1 MRAGPATVVR
11 SGSEPYRRTMS
22 TPEPRRLVVRG
33 CDVLEVPAEGECTVV
48 SEKDIHITGNLITSI
63 VPTGRPVPRAAEILD
78 GTGLLATPGLV
89 NGHTHS
95 PMVLFRGA
103 AEDVPVHDWFNKRVW
118 PMESNLTAQ
127 DVHHGALLACAEM
140 ISSGVT
146 TFVDHYFFPE
156 QIAEAVA
163 STGIRANIAPT
174 FFSSQGPAALAET
187 VAFAEHWHGGAGGRV
202 TVSLGPHAP
211 YTVDDADLTAL
222 AVHARRLGIGLHL
235 HASENL
241 AQTESSMARRGITPI
256 EVLERTGI
264 LDAGVMI
271 AHGCGIIPQDYAM
284 LADHADRVAVT
295 SCPKVYLKH
304 ALWPLTPIRDLLD
317 LGVTVAAGTDGAAGH
332 NTLDVWEALR
342 LVAMTQKLETRD
354 AMFLSVSDTLRL
366 AMRGG
371 AAAARLPP
379 GAGALEPGQL
389 ADIVLVDLSGL
400 HHRPLHDPRAALVY
414 GVQTNDVKS
423 VVVDGRVLM
432 RDRKLLTVDV
442 PGLLAE
448 IDARTGRLVDTSS
461 GASVQFY
468 DP

>member
-1 MRAGPATVVR
+1 MNTANH
-11 SGSEPYRRTMS
+11 
-22 TPEPRRLVVRG
+22 RRLLIRG
-33 CDVLEVPAEGECTVV
+33 CDVLTVPTHGDCTVL
-48 SEKDIHITGNLITSI
+48 SRQDIHVTDGVITAIEPT
-63 VPTGRPVPRAAEILD
+63 VHDDKTTQTGRTDDVEILD
-78 GTGLLATPGLV
+78 GAGLIATPGLV

-127 DVHHGALLACAEM
+127 DVGFGALLACAEM
-140 ISSGVT
+140 ISGGVT

-163 STGIRANIAPT
+163 TSGIRANIAPT
-174 FFSSQGPAALAET
+174 YFSSQGPAALEAT
-187 VAFAEHWHGGAGGRV
+187 VAFAENWHGGADGRV
-202 TVSLGPHAP
+202 TVSMGPHAP
-211 YTVDDADLTAL
+211 YTVGDKDLTTL
-222 AVHARRLGIGLHL
+222 ADHARRLGIGVHL

-241 AQTESSMARRGITPI
+241 AQSESSVTRRGITPI

-271 AHGCGIIPQDYAM
+271 AHGCGIVPGDYDL
-284 LADHADRVAVT
+284 LAAHADRVAVA

-304 ALWPLTPIRDLLD
+304 ALWPLTPIRHLLD

-332 NTLDVWEALR
+332 NTLDMWEALR

-371 AAAARLPP
+371 AQAARLGD
-379 GAGALEPGQL
+379 GAGALEVGQR
-389 ADIVLVDLSGL
+389 ADIVLVDLSGI

-414 GVQTNDVKS
+414 GVQTLDVKS
-423 VVVDGRVLM
+423 VVVDGKVLM
-432 RDRKLLTVDV
+432 RDRQLLTVDV
-442 PGLLAE
+442 PGLLTE
-448 IDARTGRLVDTSS
+448 IDSRVARLVDVSS

>member
-1 MRAGPATVVR
+1 
-11 SGSEPYRRTMS
+11 
-22 TPEPRRLVVRG
+22 
-33 CDVLEVPAEGECTVV
+33 
-48 SEKDIHITGNLITSI
+48 
-63 VPTGRPVPRAAEILD
+63 
-78 GTGLLATPGLV
+78 
-89 NGHTHS
+89 
-95 PMVLFRGA
+95 
-103 AEDVPVHDWFNKRVW
+103 
-118 PMESNLTAQ
+118 
-127 DVHHGALLACAEM
+127 
-140 ISSGVT
+140 
-146 TFVDHYFFPE
+146 
-156 QIAEAVA
+156 
-163 STGIRANIAPT
+163 
-174 FFSSQGPAALAET
+174 
-187 VAFAEHWHGGAGGRV
+187 
-202 TVSLGPHAP
+202 
-211 YTVDDADLTAL
+211 
-222 AVHARRLGIGLHL
+222 
-235 HASENL
+235 
-241 AQTESSMARRGITPI
+241 
-256 EVLERTGI
+256 
-264 LDAGVMI
+264 
-271 AHGCGIIPQDYAM
+271 
-284 LADHADRVAVT
+284 VT

>member
-1 MRAGPATVVR
+1 
-11 SGSEPYRRTMS
+11 MS
-22 TPEPRRLVVRG
+22 SQTPNRLVIRG
-33 CDVLEVPAEGECTVV
+33 CDVLAVPSAGECVV
-48 SEKDIHITGNLITSI
+48 LYRQDIHIQRGVITAI
-63 VPTGRPVPRAAEILD
+63 TPTTAELPDGAGTSDAFEILD
-78 GTGLLATPGLV
+78 GHGLLATPGLV
-89 NGHTHS
+89 NAHTHS

-103 AEDVPVHDWFNKRVW
+103 AEDVPVQDWFNKRVW
-118 PMESNLTAQ
+118 PMESNLTAR
-127 DVHHGALLACAEM
+127 DVGYGALLACAEM

-156 QIAEAVA
+156 QIAQAVA
-163 STGIRANIAPT
+163 DSGLRADIAPAY
-174 FFSSQGPAALAET
+174 FSSQGKRALEAT
-187 VAFAEHWHGGAGGRV
+187 IAFAELWHGGAHGRV
-202 TVSLGPHAP
+202 TVSMGPHAP
-211 YTVDDADLTAL
+211 YTVNDADLTTL
-222 AVHARRLGIGLHL
+222 AEHARNLGIGLHI

-241 AQTESSMARRGITPI
+241 AQTQSSLARRGVTPI
-256 EVLERTGI
+256 RVLEQTGI

-271 AHGCGIIPQDYAM
+271 AHGCGIIPEDYEV
-284 LADHADRVAVT
+284 LAAHADRVAVA

-304 ALWPLTPIRDLLD
+304 ALWPLTPIRDLLE

-371 AAAARLPP
+371 AAAARLGP
-379 GAGALEPGQL
+379 GAGSLEAGQR
-389 ADIVLVDLSGL
+389 ADVVLVDLSGM

-414 GVQTNDVKS
+414 GVQTSDVKS

-432 RDRKLLTVDV
+432 RDRELLTVDM
-442 PGLLAE
+442 PSLLAE
-448 IDARTGRLVDTSS
+448 IDSRAARLVDVSS
-461 GASVQFY
+461 GRSVQFY

>member
-1 MRAGPATVVR
+1 
-11 SGSEPYRRTMS
+11 
-22 TPEPRRLVVRG
+22 LVIRG
-33 CDVLEVPAEGECTVV
+33 CDVLNVPVSGECTVLTGQ
-48 SEKDIHITGNLITSI
+48 DIHVTGKFITSI
-63 VPTGRPVPRAAEILD
+63 VPTGAPMPGWPDDVEILD
-78 GTGLLATPGLV
+78 GAGLIATPGLV

-127 DVHHGALLACAEM
+127 DVHYGALLACAEM

-163 STGIRANIAPT
+163 VSGIRANIAPT
-174 FFSSQGPAALAET
+174 YFSSQGQSALEAT
-187 VAFAEHWHGGAGGRV
+187 VAFAENWHGGADGRV
-202 TVSLGPHAP
+202 GVSMGPHAP
-211 YTVDDADLTAL
+211 YTVNDADLTML
-222 AVHARRLGIGLHL
+222 SDHARRLGIGVHL

-241 AQTESSMARRGITPI
+241 AQAESSIARRGITPI

-271 AHGCGIIPQDYAM
+271 AHGCGIMPRDYDM
-284 LADHADRVAVT
+284 LAAHADRVAVT

-371 AAAARLPP
+371 AVAARLAP
-379 GAGALEPGQL
+379 GAGALEPGQR
-389 ADIVLVDLSGL
+389 ADIVLVDLSGM

-414 GVQTNDVKS
+414 GVQTHDVKS

-432 RDRKLLTVDV
+432 RDRTLLTVDV
-442 PGLLAE
+442 PGLLTE
-448 IDARTGRLVDTSS
+448 IDARTSRLVDTSS